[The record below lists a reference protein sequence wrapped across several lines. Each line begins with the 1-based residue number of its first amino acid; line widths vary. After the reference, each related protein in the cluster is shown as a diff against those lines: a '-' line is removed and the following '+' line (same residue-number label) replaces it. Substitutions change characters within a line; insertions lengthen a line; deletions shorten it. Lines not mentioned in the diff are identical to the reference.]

1 MKAQAIDKIRTEM
14 ENNAN
19 EPYIQVIGE
28 FLLQYIKANP
38 QDAEKFLNAE
48 KTIGKSLNEMRK
60 VAEKKKKNNFAYLTP
75 QEGYG
80 IVLKYFGINNAPEM
94 APVHVLS
101 VAKPAKP
108 KKFNVKLED
117 FL

>member
-28 FLLQYIKANP
+28 FLLQYIEANP
-38 QDAEKFLNAE
+38 QDAEKFLNDD
-48 KTIGKSLNEMRK
+48 KTIGKSLKDMRK

-75 QEGYG
+75 QEGFE
-80 IVLKYFGINNAPEM
+80 IVLKYFGINNATL
-94 APVHVLS
+94 APVSASTVTEP
-101 VAKPAKP
+101 VKP